1 MKVIIAGG
9 GGLLGSALSTS
20 LIKDGHEV
28 VIFTRNPDGLD
39 WQVPGSRL
47 VKWSTENMRGWAS
60 ELDGSDVVINLA
72 GASIAGN
79 NPLELRWT
87 TKRKQAIRESRKKAG
102 EAITKAFRLAKKK
115 PSVLIQASAIGAYGP
130 STGLNLDETSPR
142 GNDFL
147 ATVTS
152 DWEQST
158 FEAEEMGVR
167 RIMLRTGLVL
177 TRHGGLLPL
186 LMLPYYFLA
195 GGPIGT
201 GKQYMSWIHLDDWVG
216 AVRHLIASPNGSG
229 IYNLTAEQPVTNG
242 EFAKQLGQVMRRPS
256 FFKTPSIVLQILL
269 GESSTLAL
277 DGQHVVPARLIKDG
291 FRFQYGSVKDA
302 LSAILSTPLRF
313 RSQFQVKVNQPA
325 VSDFHRDTSVLRRL
339 TPFPIYVAF
348 KHIEPIREGSEA
360 HFTLWFGPV
369 PVKWKARHFDFTPPF
384 GFADEQVEGP
394 FNMWVHHHSFSP
406 LAGKGTRVQ
415 DEINFE
421 LGKRGLGW
429 LMSRFMW
436 LTLPVLFAF
445 RSWRTKKDLATEQNG
460 MSLGERGNEKA

>member
-1 MKVIIAGG
+1 MTSMVTFLLGKKDQPGSIAKNKRGLEMKVIIAGG

-130 STGLNLDETSPR
+130 STELNLDETSPR

-147 ATVTS
+147 ATVTQ
-152 DWEQST
+152 DWEVSSA
-158 FEAEEMGVR
+158 EVEEMGVR

-195 GGPIGT
+195 KT
-201 GKQYMSWIHLDDWVG
+201 VYVLD
-216 AVRHLIASPNGSG
+216 P
-229 IYNLTAEQPVTNG
+229 
-242 EFAKQLGQVMRRPS
+242 
-256 FFKTPSIVLQILL
+256 
-269 GESSTLAL
+269 
-277 DGQHVVPARLIKDG
+277 
-291 FRFQYGSVKDA
+291 
-302 LSAILSTPLRF
+302 
-313 RSQFQVKVNQPA
+313 
-325 VSDFHRDTSVLRRL
+325 LRRL
-339 TPFPIYVAF
+339 GGRG
-348 KHIEPIREGSEA
+348 E
-360 HFTLWFGPV
+360 TLNRIAKWF
-369 PVKWKARHFDFTPPF
+369 RHLQPDGRT
-384 GFADEQVEGP
+384 
-394 FNMWVHHHSFSP
+394 
-406 LAGKGTRVQ
+406 TRH
-415 DEINFE
+415 
-421 LGKRGLGW
+421 
-429 LMSRFMW
+429 
-436 LTLPVLFAF
+436 
-445 RSWRTKKDLATEQNG
+445 
-460 MSLGERGNEKA
+460 ERRVC